1 MEFQV
6 VTNCIKEAII
16 GNNWKFAKDYK
27 MIHACINHRREDHTN
42 LKGQVQELQDIV
54 HLQRTIINSCHNQTA
69 ALEEMVEQLVEAVKK
84 LEGSICCCWDWLL
97 SPCPH
102 FAKGENQEVVADLE
116 EDEEGEED
124 GLEYE
129 TEEEP
134 LNPSRNPYKNSI
146 TLMVIKAIS
155 IK

>member
-69 ALEEMVEQLVEAVKK
+69 ALEMVEQLVEAVKK
-84 LEGSICCCWDWLL
+84 LEGSICCC
-97 SPCPH
+97 
-102 FAKGENQEVVADLE
+102 
-116 EDEEGEED
+116 
-124 GLEYE
+124 
-129 TEEEP
+129 
-134 LNPSRNPYKNSI
+134 
-146 TLMVIKAIS
+146 
-155 IK
+155 

>member
-1 MEFQV
+1 M
-6 VTNCIKEAII
+6 
-16 GNNWKFAKDYK
+16 
-27 MIHACINHRREDHTN
+27 
-42 LKGQVQELQDIV
+42 
-54 HLQRTIINSCHNQTA
+54 
-69 ALEEMVEQLVEAVKK
+69 
-84 LEGSICCCWDWLL
+84 

-116 EDEEGEED
+116 DEEGKED

-134 LNPSRNPYKNSI
+134 LNPSRNPYENSI
-146 TLMVIKAIS
+146 TLTVIKAII

>member
-1 MEFQV
+1 M
-6 VTNCIKEAII
+6 
-16 GNNWKFAKDYK
+16 
-27 MIHACINHRREDHTN
+27 
-42 LKGQVQELQDIV
+42 
-54 HLQRTIINSCHNQTA
+54 
-69 ALEEMVEQLVEAVKK
+69 
-84 LEGSICCCWDWLL
+84 

-134 LNPSRNPYKNSI
+134 LNPSRNPYKNNI